1 MTDVPDLPP
10 DAAKIADILDR
21 VKQFNLMK
29 LPGQMQ
35 AMHMGTSYLVDDLT
49 RAVKAFAAAIPE
61 REREIAG
68 LNAALKCYSDEQAKD
83 KAEARTLRAR
93 ILELEARLEGFECC
107 RATIERCA
115 QAIEPNLDIK
125 TESERIKG
133 ECAALKWAAATI
145 RDLAAKPKD

>member
-1 MTDVPDLPP
+1 MTDAPSIIERLRTI
-10 DAAKIADILDR
+10 DAR
-21 VKQFNLMK
+21 VQ
-29 LPGQMQ
+29 
-35 AMHMGTSYLVDDLT
+35 
-49 RAVKAFAAAIPE
+49 
-61 REREIAG
+61 G
-68 LNAALKCYSDEQAKD
+68 LNKARQLAELLHEAANEIERLTAERDAVAKRLENALNIG
-83 KAEARTLRAR
+83 AELRAR
-93 ILELEARLEGFECC
+93 VAELEARLEGFECC

>member
-1 MTDVPDLPP
+1 MTDAHDTLPDGPW
-10 DAAKIADILDR
+10 DADPSPI
-21 VKQFNLMK
+21 
-29 LPGQMQ
+29 G
-35 AMHMGTSYLVDDLT
+35 GTYFIHSPTKTVAAAYDVQT
-49 RAVKAFAAAIPE
+49 ANAIAAIPE